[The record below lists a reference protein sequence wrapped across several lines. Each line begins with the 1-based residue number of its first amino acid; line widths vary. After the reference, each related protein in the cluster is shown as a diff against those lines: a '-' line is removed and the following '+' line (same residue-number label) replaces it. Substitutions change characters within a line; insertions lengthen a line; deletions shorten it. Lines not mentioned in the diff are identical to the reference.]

1 MNLFGP
7 VGNPKCYVFPRL
19 HPQLNQST
27 GAAVNILFDLGEC
40 PPLAFEIK
48 GLFGPKAFRRVV
60 HQRAVFSYQCDIPLL
75 ISASPAAIWPIS
87 TNNLLARQVD
97 FLHHVFIFSYASQE
111 VRKEH
116 RTAPETKAADLA
128 IME

>member
-1 MNLFGP
+1 M
-7 VGNPKCYVFPRL
+7 
-19 HPQLNQST
+19 
-27 GAAVNILFDLGEC
+27 GEC
-40 PPLAFEIK
+40 PPLAFEIE
-48 GLFGPKAFRRVV
+48 GLFGPKAFRRIATRE
-60 HQRAVFSYQCDIPLL
+60 QIAVFSYQCDIPLL